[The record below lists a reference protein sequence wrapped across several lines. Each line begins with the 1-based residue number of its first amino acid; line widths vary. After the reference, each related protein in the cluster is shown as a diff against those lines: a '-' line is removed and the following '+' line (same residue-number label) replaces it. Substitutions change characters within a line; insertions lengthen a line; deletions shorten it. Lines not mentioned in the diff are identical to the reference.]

1 MLNSSKRRNFG
12 MGPKEVPSISEW
24 ALPFVAGEPIEGEV
38 DDADTPYAGAFD
50 AYQHARKRKLEPYE
64 VIW

>member
-1 MLNSSKRRNFG
+1 